1 MPQYRYRA
9 RDRNGRL
16 LTGDIDAP
24 NEDVLHATI
33 REHDWILLSAREKKS
48 LLLVERLRIL
58 TQTVKQKQ
66 VVLFARQLA
75 VLISATIPIVRA
87 LRILSQQTESRV
99 LRESLERVAADV
111 DGGAR
116 LSAAMHRMPHI
127 FDDFF
132 VYMIR
137 AGETTGRLDEV
148 LTYLADQKEKDYQLL
163 SRIVS
168 SLIYPAFIVGM
179 LIIIFVFMMVY
190 VVPKLLD
197 VVTQS
202 GAELPLVTRFLVAV
216 STVLQQWWWALVL
229 LAGAAVVLYLISRSS
244 PRVRSVLDHLKV
256 RAPILGKIF
265 TNITLTR
272 FSRSFANLLASGVP
286 VTRSLEI
293 TADVVGNHYYKQV
306 LLAAR
311 DQVTTGTSLSKAMTH
326 ASIPPMVVQMIAIG
340 EETGRLDQIL
350 LKVSDFYM
358 SEVDALT
365 QALISL
371 VEPVIIILLGIG
383 ALILVS
389 GILLP
394 IYSITGQLAS

>member
-9 RDRNGRL
+9 RDRSGHL

-24 NEDVLHATI
+24 NEEVLHATI
-33 REHDWILLSAREKKS
+33 REHDWILLQVHEKKP
-48 LLLVERLRIL
+48 LRLVERLRAM

-66 VVLFARQLA
+66 IVIFARQLA
-75 VLISATIPIVRA
+75 VLISATVPIVRA
-87 LRILSQQTESRV
+87 LRILAQQTESRA
-99 LRESLERVAADV
+99 LREALERVAADV
-111 DGGAR
+111 DGGTR
-116 LSAAMHRMPHI
+116 LSAALHRMPHI

-168 SLIYPAFIVGM
+168 SLIYPAFIVCM

-202 GAELPLVTRFLVAV
+202 GAELPLVTRFLVGV
-216 STVLQQWWWALVL
+216 STLLQEWWWVLVL
-229 LAGAAVVLYLISRSS
+229 LFVAGVVAVVSS
-244 PRVRSVLDHLKV
+244 KSSARVRSIVDLVKI
-256 RAPILGKIF
+256 RTPILGKIF

-286 VTRSLEI
+286 VTRCLEI
-293 TADVVGNHYYKQV
+293 TADVVGNHYYKRII
-306 LLAAR
+306 LTAR
-311 DQVTTGTSLSKAMTH
+311 DKVTTGTTVSKALEH
-326 ASIPPMVVQMIAIG
+326 ESIPPLVIQMVAIG

-358 SEVDALT
+358 SEVDSLT

-394 IYSITGQLAS
+394 IYSITGQLA